1 MASLRAYSL
10 GSLTNQ
16 STSPYLAAMI
26 TLWNSD
32 TLFFLPLFSPLR
44 RSIDELSRTFPK
56 DEQHFPSNADCNQL
70 LTNLPRPVVSLSGK
84 PIRFVPP
91 IAEDDEPT
99 NRYEPRIY
107 EHGEVQTRE
116 DSWHDLFN
124 ALVWMRFP
132 QAKAAIN
139 ARHVEQQKLHGLQA
153 TRSAVQDAMTL
164 FDESGV
170 IVACS
175 NPELAL
181 LLKQHEWKKLFWQR
195 RTDVLAHMRFYIFGH
210 ALYEKALQPYAAMT
224 GKVSVF
230 LVDEKFHNN
239 QLDTKL
245 SELDELLASR
255 LMHEIKTAKDFS
267 SLPIMGVP
275 GWCDANEAES
285 FYANKEIFRPARK
298 VL

>member
-1 MASLRAYSL
+1 MAASLNLASL
-10 GSLTNQ
+10 NL
-16 STSPYLAAMI
+16 SPL
-26 TLWNSD
+26 
-32 TLFFLPLFSPLR
+32 FLPLHDLVA
-44 RSIDELSRTFPK
+44 ELVNVRTPN
-56 DEQHFPSNADCNQL
+56 EQLLPSHTHCNQL
-70 LTNLPRPVVSLSGK
+70 LKKLSHPVLALSGK

-91 IAEDDEPT
+91 IAEDDEST

-116 DSWHDLFN
+116 NSWHDLFN
-124 ALVWMRFP
+124 AVVWIRFP
-132 QAKAAIN
+132 KAKAAIN
-139 ARHVEQQKLHGLQA
+139 GRHIEQQNLHGLQS

-175 NPELAL
+175 DPAL
-181 LLKQHEWKKLFWQR
+181 SQLLIQHEWKKLFWQR
-195 RTDVLAHMRFYIFGH
+195 RKDVLKHMRFYIFGH

-230 LVDEKFHNN
+230 LVGENFHLN
-239 QLDTKL
+239 QLDMQL
-245 SELDELLASR
+245 SALDDLLAAR

-267 SLPIMGVP
+267 PLPIMGVP
-275 GWCDANEAES
+275 GWCDANEVES
-285 FYANKEIFRPARK
+285 FYDNKEIFRPARK